1 MADQYLSTHGVVQHF
16 PNDPTALKQK
26 DVGGSLVSEFTIRTV
41 NKQTL
46 VKVSLWPEFGESTLK
61 KIVAG
66 AAVTVDGP
74 LKVNTGN
81 DGKTYYNLTA
91 RFIVVHPPEPKTD
104 REVVNASEGEGEESP
119 F

>member
-1 MADQYLSTHGVVQHF
+1 MADQYLSTHGVVQQF
-16 PNDPTALKQK
+16 PDKPAVTERE
-26 DVGGSLVSEFTIRTV
+26 VSGSVVNEFTIRTV

-46 VKVSLWPEFGESTLK
+46 VKVSLWPEFGKSTVD

-81 DGKTYYNLTA
+81 NGTTYYNLTA
-91 RFIVVHPPEPKTD
+91 RFISITSPESKSD
-104 REVVNASEGEGEESP
+104 REVVNSGGSEDEAP